1 MPDILHLL
9 TIQAPPEKVYQALT
23 TPAGIRSWWTREAE
37 LEAWIGGRG
46 EFRFYGGKGVTEVR
60 VEVLEPPLRVGWRVT
75 AANAPGGWEG
85 TTITFDLAEKDGG
98 TLLSFAQRGFARADE
113 GFALV
118 TTGWAYYLVS
128 LQQYLERGKGTPQQ
142 DKDFSILAA
151 PRADE
156 ARSAPSS
163 PEIRHELGIKASPA
177 AVYEALTDVR
187 KLGQWWIPDTRGESK
202 TGKSLEFWF
211 GESACQTM
219 EVRDLQ
225 ADRLVRWAPTEK
237 GMADWRGTEIEFAI
251 SPIAD
256 GSSLHFRHSNWRDSE
271 GCFAYCSLSWAVF
284 LLSLRDLLEKGEGY
298 PFPNQWIG
306 R

>member
-177 AVYEALTDVR
+177 AVYEALTEVR

-202 TGKSLEFWF
+202 TGKPLEFWF
-211 GESACQTM
+211 GNPPARPCRFESSKPTGSCDGRRRKRAWPTGGERRSNSRSSPRRTAAAC
-219 EVRDLQ
+219 
-225 ADRLVRWAPTEK
+225 
-237 GMADWRGTEIEFAI
+237 ISAI
-251 SPIAD
+251 RTGATARAASPIAPSA
-256 GSSLHFRHSNWRDSE
+256 GRSS
-271 GCFAYCSLSWAVF
+271 C
-284 LLSLRDLLEKGEGY
+284 
-298 PFPNQWIG
+298 
-306 R
+306 